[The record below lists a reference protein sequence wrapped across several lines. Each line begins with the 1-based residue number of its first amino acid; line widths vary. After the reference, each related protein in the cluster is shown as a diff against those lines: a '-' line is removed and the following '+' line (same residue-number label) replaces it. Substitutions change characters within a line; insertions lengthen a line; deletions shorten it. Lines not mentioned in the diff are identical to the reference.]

1 MQVEEVKDYAYPML
15 MAQKCLKMTQAEL
28 LKKNDIRAAE
38 LLSVTMKWVAEAQQA
53 ILEKHG

>member
-1 MQVEEVKDYAYPML
+1 MEEVKDYAYPLL

>member
-1 MQVEEVKDYAYPML
+1 MEEVKDYAYPLL
-15 MAQKCLKMTQAEL
+15 MAQKCVKLAHQEL

>member
-1 MQVEEVKDYAYPML
+1 MEEVKDYAYPML
-15 MAQKCLKMTQAEL
+15 MAQKCLKLTHGEL
-28 LKKNDIRAAE
+28 LKQNDLRAAE